1 VEQHCSWLLAAAAVL
16 EIMRIMAMEIRVQV
30 DLQVVLVVAVR
41 VDQAVEVMALV
52 EVIQAMP
59 AVELAGAQ
67 MAVVLAMEKEE
78 KSFPMVD
85 KVEMGILVKVQMEDL
100 AAELDPTQAQAVAV
114 DIPAVAQDL
123 GPTLVMAAAA
133 VPLLKTLLA
142 IPH

>member
-1 VEQHCSWLLAAAAVL
+1 MHTTV
-16 EIMRIMAMEIRVQV
+16 MEIRVQV

-85 KVEMGILVKVQMEDL
+85 KGEMGILKAQMEDL

>member
-1 VEQHCSWLLAAAAVL
+1 
-16 EIMRIMAMEIRVQV
+16 MRIMVMEIQVQV
-30 DLQVVLVVAVR
+30 DLQVVIAVAIR

-67 MAVVLAMEKEE
+67 MAVVLPMEKEE

-85 KVEMGILVKVQMEDL
+85 KVEMGILKDQMEDL
-100 AAELDPTQAQAVAV
+100 AAELDPTQAQAVAA
-114 DIPAVAQDL
+114 DIPVVVQEA
-123 GPTLVMAAAA
+123 GPTLVMAAEA

>member
-1 VEQHCSWLLAAAAVL
+1 MHTTV
-16 EIMRIMAMEIRVQV
+16 MEIRVQV

>member
-1 VEQHCSWLLAAAAVL
+1 MHTTV
-16 EIMRIMAMEIRVQV
+16 MEIRVQV

-85 KVEMGILVKVQMEDL
+85 KVEMGILKAQMEDL
-100 AAELDPTQAQAVAV
+100 AAELDPTQAQAVAA
-114 DIPAVAQDL
+114 DIPVVVQEA
-123 GPTLVMAAAA
+123 GPTLVMAAEA

>member
-1 VEQHCSWLLAAAAVL
+1 
-16 EIMRIMAMEIRVQV
+16 MEIQVQV
-30 DLQVVLVVAVR
+30 DLQVVIVVAIR
-41 VDQAVEVMALV
+41 VDKAVEVMALV
-52 EVIQAMP
+52 EVIQAMSV
-59 AVELAGAQ
+59 VELAGVQ
-67 MAVVLAMEKEE
+67 MVVVLIMEREE

-85 KVEMGILVKVQMEDL
+85 KVEMLILMVSKADL
-100 AAELDPTQAQAVAV
+100 AAEVDPTQAQAVAV

>member
-1 VEQHCSWLLAAAAVL
+1 MHTTV
-16 EIMRIMAMEIRVQV
+16 MEIRVQV

-85 KVEMGILVKVQMEDL
+85 KVEMGILKAQMEDL

>member
-1 VEQHCSWLLAAAAVL
+1 
-16 EIMRIMAMEIRVQV
+16 MAI
-30 DLQVVLVVAVR
+30 R
-41 VDQAVEVMALV
+41 VDQAVEVMVLV
-52 EVIQAMP
+52 VLIRATLV
-59 AVELAGAQ
+59 VELAGAQ
-67 MAVVLAMEKEE
+67 MVVVLAMEREE
-78 KSFPMVD
+78 RSFPMVD

>member
-1 VEQHCSWLLAAAAVL
+1 
-16 EIMRIMAMEIRVQV
+16 MAMEIQVQV
-30 DLQVVLVVAVR
+30 DLQVVIVVAIR

-52 EVIQAMP
+52 EVIQAMSV
-59 AVELAGAQ
+59 VELAGVQ
-67 MAVVLAMEKEE
+67 MVVVLIMEREE

-85 KVEMGILVKVQMEDL
+85 KVEMLILMVSKADL
-100 AAELDPTQAQAVAV
+100 AAEVDPTQAQAVAV
-114 DIPAVAQDL
+114 DIPVVVVVP

>member
-1 VEQHCSWLLAAAAVL
+1 MEQHCSWLLAAAEVL
-16 EIMRIMAMEIRVQV
+16 EIMRIMAMEIQVQV
-30 DLQVVLVVAVR
+30 DLQVVIAVAIR
-41 VDQAVEVMALV
+41 VDQTVEVMALV

-85 KVEMGILVKVQMEDL
+85 KVEMGILKAQMEDL